1 MGLLYQIKGVNPTTQ
16 FFAYFGGFH
25 SSFNGGNSIPGGKTF
40 FVMSAEKTQSCYN
53 YTNPVP
59 TSLAPIKFY
68 NPPYSSGTIGMT
80 ISMYENINKGEGD
93 PGIFTKV
100 YDDRH

>member
-59 TSLAPIKFY
+59 TSLAPINFFD
-68 NPPYSSGTIGMT
+68 PPYTSGTIG
-80 ISMYENINKGEGD
+80 I
-93 PGIFTKV
+93 TK
-100 YDDRH
+100 